1 MSADFLAPTDSPVH
15 LSAELPVDW
24 KAEVEELLFFNP
36 QQAVAAKKILATIR
50 AFGMP
55 RVTVANDRLHVVLG
69 DGLTLGTLFA
79 RVATPDGDELA
90 GVLLFL
96 RRDTGLLCLH
106 LSVAEAYSLR
116 GPHAG
121 LGVAARL
128 LDGARR
134 IAGRIA
140 GLDHIAVYYNRLGWQ
155 KLPLTVRLA

>member
-15 LSAELPVDW
+15 LSAELPADW
-24 KAEVEELLFFNP
+24 KEEVEELLFFNP
-36 QQAVAAKKILATIR
+36 QQAVVAKKILATIR

-55 RVTVANDRLHVVLG
+55 RVTVANDRLQVVLG
-69 DGLTLGTLFA
+69 NGLALGTLFA
-79 RVATPDGDELA
+79 RVATPEGDELA
-90 GVLLFL
+90 GILLFL
-96 RRDTGLLCLH
+96 RRGAGLLCLH
-106 LSVAEAYSLR
+106 LSVAEAYSFR
-116 GPHAG
+116 GPHAR

-140 GLDHIAVYYNRLGWQ
+140 GLDHIEVYYGRLGWQ